1 MIETVKKLPSGFYA
15 VMRGND
21 VHRADLI
28 PWDGKRGTSYPY
40 EITSECFRYFIDA
53 SGTVWCT
60 ENSSDTI
67 HIWCGADRL
76 NAHCHYLHQI
86 AHRYQKGA

>member
-1 MIETVKKLPSGFYA
+1 MTETVKKLPSGFYA
-15 VMRGND
+15 VMRGNE
-21 VHRADLI
+21 VWRADLVQ
-28 PWDGKRGTSYPY
+28 WDGKRGTSYPY

-60 ENSSDTI
+60 ENSSDII

-76 NAHCHYLHQI
+76 NAHCHYLHQL
-86 AHRYQKGA
+86 AHRYKNGA